1 MELSVIP
8 EQDEWKY
15 VRGYQ
20 RVCTSFVIDMLKH
33 GGVFGDLRIQ
43 ATEITGKDLLDLDLW

>member
-1 MELSVIP
+1 VIP
-8 EQDEWKY
+8 EKDEWKNA
-15 VRGYQ
+15 RGYQ